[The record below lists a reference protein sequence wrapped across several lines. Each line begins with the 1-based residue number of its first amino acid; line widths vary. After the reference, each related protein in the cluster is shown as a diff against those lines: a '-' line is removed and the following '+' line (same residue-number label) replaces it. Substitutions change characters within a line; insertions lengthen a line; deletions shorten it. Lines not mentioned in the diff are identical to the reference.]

1 MSADSGGSRERSSQE
16 PSLRERL
23 SQEQSS
29 RERPS
34 QKPSLRERPSQ
45 EQSSRERLSWKQ
57 LSGKQSDLQQ
67 QGGTCRKCGVI
78 RPAAMEDLPELL
90 ALYAEA
96 RAFMAANGNPDQW
109 GTSSPPRHVLEED
122 IRKKRL
128 FICERNRS
136 VCGAFALV
144 FGDDPAYA
152 RIEGGAWRSDAP
164 YGTIHRIAGKETER
178 GIFEECLSWCREQ
191 TGHIRIDTHEK
202 NAVMRHLIEKNGF
215 VRCGIIHVAD
225 GSPRIAYEW
234 TAGGDRTG
242 EA

>member
-1 MSADSGGSRERSSQE
+1 MSADTGGG
-16 PSLRERL
+16 
-23 SQEQSS
+23 
-29 RERPS
+29 
-34 QKPSLRERPSQ
+34 RERPSQ
-45 EQSSRERLSWKQ
+45 ERSSQERPSQERSSQERPSQEQFSRERPSW
-57 LSGKQSDLQQ
+57 KQSDLPQ

-90 ALYAEA
+90 ALYAGA

-109 GTSSPPRHVLEED
+109 GTSSPPRYVLEED

-144 FGDDPAYA
+144 FGDDPTYA

-242 EA
+242 EAYREKKDSR

>member
-1 MSADSGGSRERSSQE
+1 M
-16 PSLRERL
+16 
-23 SQEQSS
+23 
-29 RERPS
+29 
-34 QKPSLRERPSQ
+34 
-45 EQSSRERLSWKQ
+45 
-57 LSGKQSDLQQ
+57 
-67 QGGTCRKCGVI
+67 I

-90 ALYAEA
+90 ALYAGA

-109 GTSSPPRHVLEED
+109 GTSSPPRYVLEED

-144 FGDDPAYA
+144 FGDDPTYA

-215 VRCGIIHVAD
+215 VRCGHHPCGGRKPEDRLRMDGRRRSDRRSLPRKKGQPVINRPSFFSRLFHPAGANIRLLFLFIFFPGIGAD
-225 GSPRIAYEW
+225 PAHQ
-234 TAGGDRTG
+234 GDHQADDDDNDKDAHHALG
-242 EA
+242 HDGAISE